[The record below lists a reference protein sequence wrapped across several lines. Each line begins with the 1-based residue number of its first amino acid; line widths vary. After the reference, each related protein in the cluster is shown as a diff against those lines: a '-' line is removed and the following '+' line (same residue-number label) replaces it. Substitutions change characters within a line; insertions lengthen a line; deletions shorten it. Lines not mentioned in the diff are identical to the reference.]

1 MSSIHCTGGYDMYRE
16 LPTFCPEEI
25 LVYLRKS
32 RADDPS
38 LSVDEVLARHEE
50 LLRDWIERNLV
61 HAIPEE
67 NYFREVVSGETIK
80 DRPEFQRVLRKI
92 ESPKIAAILVVEVQ
106 RLSRGDLEDAGRLI
120 KLLRYTHTMVITPQK
135 VYNLEDEY
143 DRDLFERELKRG
155 NDYLEYTKR
164 ILNRGRIL
172 SVQNGNYIG
181 NTPPYGFDKCWS
193 IDGKKRV
200 PTLKENEKADIVRT
214 IFRMVDS
221 ENMSPYAV
229 AKYLDSIG
237 EPAPSGKHWTYNS
250 VLGILR
256 NQHYDKKVIW
266 GHRSTQQVVIDG
278 HIQSTRPRQ
287 KEYLVAE
294 GRQPRVIDH
303 EVFERVQKA
312 ISGQPRTRRDLNPV
326 NPFAGIVYCA
336 NCGRSLSFRFYRRAG
351 RGETCPPR
359 MICSDQIHCK
369 SSSCYFYEFSE
380 AVQKVLQKHIHDFSI
395 QLDNL
400 LQEPESFTQDNI
412 RLLENR
418 LNELKQ
424 KELRQ
429 WEKYA
434 DGEMPKEIFDQ
445 LNERIQ
451 KNKQAAQIALDA
463 AREAA
468 PDTADEIQDKITR
481 LSDALRALQ
490 DDTIPVS
497 LKNQY
502 LKAVIERI
510 DYSRPASI
518 RALQGTTDR
527 RHGGWSTPPFEL
539 QVHMRF

>member
-1 MSSIHCTGGYDMYRE
+1 MYRE

-80 DRPEFQRVLRKI
+80 DRPEFRRVLRKI
-92 ESPKIAAILVVEVQ
+92 ESPKTSAILVVEVQ

-135 VYNLEDEY
+135 VYDLEDEY

-181 NTPPYGFDKCWS
+181 NTPPYGFDKCWTL
-193 IDGKKRV
+193 DGKKRV

-256 NQHYDKKVIW
+256 NRHYDKKVIW

-287 KEYLVAE
+287 KEYLVAD

-359 MICSDQIHCK
+359 MLCSDQIHCK

-380 AVQKVLQKHIHDFSI
+380 AVQKVLQKHIYDFSI

>member
-1 MSSIHCTGGYDMYRE
+1 M
-16 LPTFCPEEI
+16 
-25 LVYLRKS
+25 
-32 RADDPS
+32 
-38 LSVDEVLARHEE
+38 
-50 LLRDWIERNLV
+50 
-61 HAIPEE
+61 
-67 NYFREVVSGETIK
+67 
-80 DRPEFQRVLRKI
+80 
-92 ESPKIAAILVVEVQ
+92 EVQ

-135 VYNLEDEY
+135 VYDLEDEY

-256 NQHYDKKVIW
+256 NRHYDKKVIW

-294 GRQPRVIDH
+294 GRQPRIIDH

-380 AVQKVLQKHIHDFSI
+380 AVQKLPCKNISTTFLSSLI
-395 QLDNL
+395 TCW
-400 LQEPESFTQDNI
+400 QEPESFTQDNI

-434 DGEMPKEIFDQ
+434 DGG
-445 LNERIQ
+445 
-451 KNKQAAQIALDA
+451 DA
-463 AREAA
+463 EG
-468 PDTADEIQDKITR
+468 D
-481 LSDALRALQ
+481 L
-490 DDTIPVS
+490 
-497 LKNQY
+497 
-502 LKAVIERI
+502 
-510 DYSRPASI
+510 RPA
-518 RALQGTTDR
+518 
-527 RHGGWSTPPFEL
+527 E
-539 QVHMRF
+539 